1 MTATWV
7 YSILHQR
14 ILFYLCCL
22 LMVAFFISQ
31 ALISIAIIAIILDG
45 LIILFSE
52 RKSEK
57 FKPCLLT
64 WCLFGFGI
72 TLITGWL
79 LSENKHIATD
89 VLLNKLPFLL
99 FPLIVI
105 ALKQL
110 PQRLLVQIAALYS
123 YMCYFTAAVSV
134 FVYFRNKEY
143 FDILILQAKSIPV
156 SFGYG
161 VFHIQFSILLAL
173 SILFGLWLV
182 WKPMRSA
189 AWYFKLF
196 LISVTILN
204 FFFMHV
210 LAARTGLIAIYLILI
225 FVVIGVLFKNYP
237 KKAIYITLFLALLI
251 AAIFQFSDSLKNR
264 LANTR
269 EDLKVVM
276 TLDNPN
282 EQSLA
287 TRIEAWRISL
297 ILLKGNPITG
307 IGLGDVESKMW
318 VKYPEANT
326 RLQPRNYKKPH
337 NQFLETALQGG
348 VFALIF
354 LTLILFVY
362 YRNNKRFLLVKSF
375 LFLFIFSF
383 IFESMLE
390 RQVST
395 VGFGFFLAFVQ
406 SLSQRTE

>member
-7 YSILHQR
+7 YSNLHQR

-22 LMVAFFISQ
+22 LMAAFFISQ
-31 ALISIAIIAIILDG
+31 ALISITIIAIMLDG

-57 FKPCLLT
+57 FKPGLLT
-64 WCLFGFGI
+64 CCLVGFGI
-72 TLITGWL
+72 TLISGWL
-79 LSENKHIATD
+79 LSENKQIATD
-89 VLLNKLPFLL
+89 VFLNKLPFLF
-99 FPLIVI
+99 FPLIII

-110 PQRLLVQIAALYS
+110 PQRKLVQIAVFYI

-134 FVYFRNKEY
+134 FVYFRNKDY

-173 SILFGLWLV
+173 SILLGLWLV
-182 WKPMRSA
+182 WKPMRSST
-189 AWYFKLF
+189 WYFKLF
-196 LISVTILN
+196 LICVTILN
-204 FFFMHV
+204 FFFMHI

-237 KKAIYITLFLALLI
+237 KKAIYITLFLALLVV
-251 AAIFQFSDSLKNR
+251 AMFQFSDSLKNR
-264 LANTR
+264 LINTG

-287 TRIEAWRISL
+287 TRVEAWRISL
-297 ILLKGNPITG
+297 ILIKENPITG
-307 IGLGDVESKMW
+307 IGLGDVESRMW
-318 VKYPEANT
+318 AKYPEANT

-348 VFALIF
+348 IFAFIF
-354 LTLILFVY
+354 LTLIFFVY

-395 VGFGFFLAFVQ
+395 VAFGFFLAFVQ

>member
-52 RKSEK
+52 SKSGK
-57 FKPCLLT
+57 FKPGLLT
-64 WCLFGFGI
+64 WCLLGYGM

-110 PQRLLVQIAALYS
+110 PQRLLVQIAAFYV

-134 FVYFRNKEY
+134 FVYFRNKDY

-173 SILFGLWLV
+173 SILLSLWLV

-204 FFFMHV
+204 FFYMHV